1 MVYTTLNNTYG
12 CVIMAIEFD
21 ESKSTGTIMVETVA
35 SLITA
40 AFALVAALA
49 WNEAIK
55 AVIARL
61 FDTSDDLVGMMIY
74 AILVTIIAV
83 VATVWI
89 GKVLIKYH
97 KLDQEKRNHSK
108 DKSE

>member
-1 MVYTTLNNTYG
+1 
-12 CVIMAIEFD
+12 MAIEVD
-21 ESKSTGTIMVETVA
+21 ESKSTGTIMVETIA

-55 AVIARL
+55 ALIAEL
-61 FDTSDDLVGMMIY
+61 FETSNDLVGMMVY
-74 AILVTIIAV
+74 AILVTVLAV
-83 VATVWI
+83 IATVWI

-97 KLDQEKRNHSK
+97 KLDEERKKRS
-108 DKSE
+108 KSEEAD

>member
-1 MVYTTLNNTYG
+1 
-12 CVIMAIEFD
+12 MAIEYD
-21 ESKSTGTIMVETVA
+21 DGKSTGTIMVETVA

-55 AVIARL
+55 ALIARL

-97 KLDQEKRNHSK
+97 KLDQEKKSRSK
-108 DKSE
+108 SKSE

>member
-1 MVYTTLNNTYG
+1 
-12 CVIMAIEFD
+12 MAIEYD
-21 ESKSTGTIMVETVA
+21 DGKSTGTIMVETVA

-55 AVIARL
+55 ALIARL

-97 KLDQEKRNHSK
+97 KLDQEKKSRSK

>member
-1 MVYTTLNNTYG
+1 
-12 CVIMAIEFD
+12 MAIEYD
-21 ESKSTGTIMVETVA
+21 EGKSTGTIMVETVA

-55 AVIARL
+55 ALIAKI

-97 KLDQEKRNHSK
+97 KLDQEKKSRSK